1 MLNAETDLHAERL
14 LKKLA
19 EAARM
24 PTSETGLMDEGERT
38 ESKQSPFVRETRENG
53 KAVSSQPSPPSART
67 DPELPEKTAKQIIE
81 KLMTSAE
88 KTENRPVKV
97 TAEII
102 KAFISQEKTFK
113 TAPVLQ
119 NAHLT
124 EQEAAVF
131 EKAVQL
137 TELKYAEKH
146 DVLSLLQ
153 KIKKGLGTRDEL
165 SFITALEKACL
176 RSRRNKR

>member
-1 MLNAETDLHAERL
+1 MLKEAVSDVLNAETDLHAERL

-24 PTSETGLMDEGERT
+24 PISETGLMDEGERT

-102 KAFISQEKTFK
+102 KAFISQEK
-113 TAPVLQ
+113 
-119 NAHLT
+119 H
-124 EQEAAVF
+124 
-131 EKAVQL
+131 
-137 TELKYAEKH
+137 
-146 DVLSLLQ
+146 
-153 KIKKGLGTRDEL
+153 
-165 SFITALEKACL
+165 
-176 RSRRNKR
+176 